1 MNAMEKKKVLITSRS
16 FGQISDEPLRVLE
29 EAGWE
34 VSMDRDSFDM
44 DRFAAEIPAFD
55 ALIIGGHKFPAE
67 VMTKCPKLELICK
80 HGAGL
85 DNIDLPAAKAQGI
98 TVTNA
103 PGTNS
108 NAVADLTFGL
118 MLSCARRISAAERGV
133 RRGEWKT
140 VIGHDVYGKTL
151 GIMGFGAIGKCVAR
165 RAKGFSMKILAYD
178 PFVKEVP
185 EEFRGSVELFE
196 DPDDVIRN
204 CDYLSMHL
212 PLTDETRNM
221 ISAKE
226 MGEMRKGAV
235 ILNTSRGGIVNEED
249 LYEALQSGQI
259 AAAAMDVVV
268 SEPMPK
274 DHPLLTLDQVVV
286 TPHIGMYSEEAINA
300 VSMICAENAAA
311 LLTGAEM
318 KFVVQ

>member
-67 VMTKCPKLELICK
+67 VMTKCPKLKLICK

-133 RRGEWKT
+133 PNSAERS
-140 VIGHDVYGKTL
+140 L
-151 GIMGFGAIGKCVAR
+151 AR
-165 RAKGFSMKILAYD
+165 RVA
-178 PFVKEVP
+178 
-185 EEFRGSVELFE
+185 
-196 DPDDVIRN
+196 
-204 CDYLSMHL
+204 
-212 PLTDETRNM
+212 
-221 ISAKE
+221 SA
-226 MGEMRKGAV
+226 
-235 ILNTSRGGIVNEED
+235 
-249 LYEALQSGQI
+249 
-259 AAAAMDVVV
+259 
-268 SEPMPK
+268 
-274 DHPLLTLDQVVV
+274 
-286 TPHIGMYSEEAINA
+286 
-300 VSMICAENAAA
+300 
-311 LLTGAEM
+311 
-318 KFVVQ
+318 

>member
-1 MNAMEKKKVLITSRS
+1 MKKVLVTSRS
-16 FGQISDEPLRVLE
+16 FGSISDEPKRILEDAGFEITFKGKDLKLE
-29 EAGWE
+29 EFEAI
-34 VSMDRDSFDM
+34 
-44 DRFAAEIPAFD
+44 IPEYD
-55 ALIIGGHKFPAE
+55 ALIIGAHAFRPE
-67 VMTKCPKLELICK
+67 VMERCGNLKLICK

-196 DPDDVIRN
+196 DPNDVIRS